1 MSKHDHLNYLES
13 ISLGLDFDYRNG
25 VKHSGYN
32 KGSEKNADRE
42 IKICTKCDKVYEI
55 YNVGQGKYN
64 QFNYKDFPRFGKQK
78 EKCAICRDSDGEKTF
93 IAWHRGACTEI
104 PISRF
109 RTGYKEGTVRIK
121 EEAKRFGDLGVES
134 INNRVE
140 E

>member
-1 MSKHDHLNYLES
+1 MSKHDHLSYLES

-78 EKCAICRDSDGEKTF
+78 EKCAICRDNDGEETF
-93 IAWHRGACTEI
+93 IAWHRGACAEI

-109 RTGYKEGTVRIK
+109 RTGYKEGAVRIK
-121 EEAKRFGDLGVES
+121 EKVE
-134 INNRVE
+134 
-140 E
+140 

>member
-78 EKCAICRDSDGEKTF
+78 EKCAICRDKDGEENL
-93 IAWHRGACTEI
+93 IAWHRGACAEI

-109 RTGYKEGTVRIK
+109 STGYKEGAVRIK
-121 EEAKRFGDLGVES
+121 EKVE
-134 INNRVE
+134 
-140 E
+140 

>member
-78 EKCAICRDSDGEKTF
+78 EKCAICRDSDGEETF
-93 IAWHRGACTEI
+93 IAWHRGACAEI

-109 RTGYKEGTVRIK
+109 RTGYKEGAVRIK
-121 EEAKRFGDLGVES
+121 EKVE
-134 INNRVE
+134 
-140 E
+140 

>member
-1 MSKHDHLNYLES
+1 MAKNDHLNYFEL
-13 ISLGLDFDYRNG
+13 IYHGLDCSDR
-25 VKHSGYN
+25 KRHSNYN
-32 KGSEKNADRE
+32 KGSEKNTDRE

-78 EKCAICRDSDGEKTF
+78 EKCAICRADDGEETF
-93 IAWHRGACTEI
+93 IAWHRGACTAI

-109 RTGYKEGTVRIK
+109 RPGYKEGNVRIK
-121 EEAKRFGDLGVES
+121 KEAKRFGDLGIES